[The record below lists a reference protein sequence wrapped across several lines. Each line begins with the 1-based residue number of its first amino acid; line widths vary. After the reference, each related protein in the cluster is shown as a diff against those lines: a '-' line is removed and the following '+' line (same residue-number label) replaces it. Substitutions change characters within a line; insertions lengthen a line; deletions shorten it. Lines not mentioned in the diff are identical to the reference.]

1 MDKHPGKPSR
11 TSSNQHEQTFT
22 EADYSLQRL
31 LGGMSV
37 EKFLAEHWHKKPLL
51 VRQALPNFGAWLNRD
66 SLSEL
71 ACQDNS
77 EGRLVQFK
85 RGQCQLDY
93 GPFEPEELQ
102 ALPKRNWSL
111 LVSGVNHL
119 LPEGDWLLHR
129 FDFIPAARLDDLM
142 VSFAPPGGGVGPH
155 FDSYDVFLIQ
165 GLGRRRWEIGGAPG
179 SKPPE
184 PPPKG
189 AKSFLG
195 RPGERLE
202 SAQDDLSIVE
212 GAPLRILKEF
222 RVDQSW
228 ELEPGD
234 MLYLPPQLAHN
245 GVALTDCMT
254 WSVGF
259 RAPKAD
265 EIVGQF
271 LTYLQDKLELPGM
284 YADPDLKRQKHAA
297 EIPGAMLDW
306 ADKTIRAAARWDK
319 ADVTDFLG
327 RYLSEPKS
335 HVYFDPPARPKSLAA
350 FTKAIQKHGVALDAR
365 SQLLFRGDVFFMNG
379 ERLEA
384 SPALRAM
391 LRDLADQRYL
401 LPGECAHE
409 QGREMIALLHVWY
422 QAGYLFPAG

>member
-11 TSSNQHEQTFT
+11 TNANQHDKTFT

-31 LGGMSV
+31 LGGMSI

-51 VRQALPNFGAWLNRD
+51 VRQALPNFGDWLNRE
-66 SLSEL
+66 SLSDL

-77 EGRLVQFK
+77 EARLVQFK
-85 RGQCQLDY
+85 RGQCQLEY
-93 GPFEPEELQ
+93 GPFDPETLQ
-102 ALPKRNWSL
+102 SLPKRNWSL

-119 LPEGDWLLHR
+119 LPQADWLLHR

-165 GLGRRRWEIGGAPG
+165 GQGRRRWEI
-179 SKPPE
+179 
-184 PPPKG
+184 
-189 AKSFLG
+189 
-195 RPGERLE
+195 
-202 SAQDDLSIVE
+202 SAQDDLTVVE

-222 RVDQSW
+222 RVDQTW

-271 LTYLQDKLELPGM
+271 LTYMQDKLELHGI
-284 YADPDLKRQKHAA
+284 YADPDLKPSKHVA
-297 EIPGAMLDW
+297 EIPSAMLDW

-319 ADVTDFLG
+319 TDIADFLG

-335 HVYFDPPARPKSLAA
+335 HVFFDPPTRPKSLAA

-365 SQLLFRGDVFFMNG
+365 SQMLFRGDVFFING

-384 SPALRAM
+384 SPVLRSM
-391 LRDLADQRYL
+391 LRGLADKRYL
-401 LPGECAHE
+401 MPGECKHE
-409 QGREMIALLHVWY
+409 QGQEMVALLYLWY
-422 QAGYLFPAG
+422 QAGYLFPAE

>member
-1 MDKHPGKPSR
+1 MDKHPGKPLQ
-11 TSSNQHEQTFT
+11 TSSGKRAKTFT
-22 EADYSLQRL
+22 EADYSLQKL

-37 EKFLAEHWHKKPLL
+37 EKFLSEHWHKKPLL
-51 VRQALPNFGAWLNRD
+51 VRQALPNFGDWLDRD

-85 RGQCQLDY
+85 RGQCQLEY

-102 ALPKRNWSL
+102 ALPKKNWSL

-119 LPEGDWLLHR
+119 LPQADWLLHQ
-129 FDFIPAARLDDLM
+129 FNFIPAARLDDLM

-165 GLGRRRWEIGGAPG
+165 GQGRRRWEI
-179 SKPPE
+179 
-184 PPPKG
+184 
-189 AKSFLG
+189 
-195 RPGERLE
+195 
-202 SAQDDLSIVE
+202 SAQDDLTIVE

-228 ELEPGD
+228 ELGPGD

-265 EIVGQF
+265 EIVSQF

-284 YADPDLKRQKHAA
+284 YADPDLKRPKHVA
-297 EIPGAMLDW
+297 EIPSTMLDW

-319 ADVTDFLG
+319 TEIADFLG

-335 HVYFDPPARPKSLAA
+335 HVYFDPPARPKSLTA

-365 SQLLFRGDVFFMNG
+365 SQLLFRGDVFFING

-384 SPALRAM
+384 SPVLRTM
-391 LRDLADQRYL
+391 LRNLADKRYL
-401 LPGECAHE
+401 LPVECARE
-409 QGREMIALLHVWY
+409 QGQELVELLHLWY

>member
-1 MDKHPGKPSR
+1 MNKPVNKPVKT
-11 TSSNQHEQTFT
+11 TSDRLHSNRAASFT
-22 EADYSLQRL
+22 EADYSLEKL

-37 EKFLAEHWHKKPLL
+37 EKFLADHWHKKPLL
-51 VRQALPNFGAWLNRD
+51 VRQALPNFGDWLDRAG
-66 SLSEL
+66 LSEL
-71 ACQDNS
+71 ACLDNS

-85 RGQCQLDY
+85 RGQCQLEY
-93 GPFEPEELQ
+93 GPFEPEFLDT
-102 ALPKRNWSL
+102 LPKRNWSL

-119 LPEGDWLLHR
+119 LPEADWLLHR

-165 GLGRRRWEIGGAPG
+165 GQGRRRWEI
-179 SKPPE
+179 
-184 PPPKG
+184 
-189 AKSFLG
+189 
-195 RPGERLE
+195 
-202 SAQDDLSIVE
+202 SAQDDLTTVE
-212 GAPLRILKEF
+212 GAPLRILNEF

-259 RAPKAD
+259 RAPKAE

-271 LTYLQDKLELPGM
+271 LTFLQDRLELPGM
-284 YADPDLKRQKHAA
+284 YADPALKRQKHVA
-297 EIPGAMLDW
+297 EIPAAMLAW

-319 ADVTDFLG
+319 SDIADFLG

-335 HVYFDPPARPKSLAA
+335 HVYFDPPERPKSLAA
-350 FTKAIQKHGVALDAR
+350 FAKAIQNKGVALDSR
-365 SQLLFRGDVFFMNG
+365 SQMLFHGDAFFING

-384 SPALRAM
+384 SPALRGM
-391 LRDLADQRYL
+391 LTELADKRYL
-401 LPGECAHE
+401 MPGDCAHE
-409 QGREMIALLHVWY
+409 QGAEMIALLHVWY
-422 QAGYLFPAG
+422 RAGYLFPAG

>member
-1 MDKHPGKPSR
+1 MDKHPGKPPRPAS
-11 TSSNQHEQTFT
+11 TAQGPTFT
-22 EADYSLQRL
+22 EADYSLQKL

-51 VRQALPNFGAWLNRD
+51 VRQALPNFGDWLNRD

-85 RGQCQLDY
+85 RGQCQLEY
-93 GPFEPEELQ
+93 GPFEPEDLD
-102 ALPKRNWSL
+102 ALPKKNWSL
-111 LVSGVNHL
+111 LVSGINHL

-165 GLGRRRWEIGGAPG
+165 GQGRRRWEI
-179 SKPPE
+179 
-184 PPPKG
+184 
-189 AKSFLG
+189 
-195 RPGERLE
+195 
-202 SAQDDLSIVE
+202 SAQDDLTIVE

-245 GVALTDCMT
+245 GIALTDCMT

-259 RAPKAD
+259 RAPKSD
-265 EIVGQF
+265 EIVSQF

-284 YADPDLKRQKHAA
+284 YADPDLKPSKHVA

-306 ADKTIRAAARWDK
+306 AEKTIRAAARWDK
-319 ADVTDFLG
+319 NEVADFLG

-335 HVYFDPPARPKSLAA
+335 HVFFDPPDKPKSLAA
-350 FTKAIQKHGVALDAR
+350 FTKAIQKHGIALDAR
-365 SQLLFRGDVFFMNG
+365 SQMLFRNDVFFING

-384 SPALRAM
+384 SPVLRVM
-391 LRDLADQRYL
+391 LRKLADKRYL
-401 LPGECAHE
+401 QPDDCSHE
-409 QGREMIALLHVWY
+409 QCAELIELLHLWY

>member
-1 MDKHPGKPSR
+1 MNNPVKNSVNHSAKKSKEKSSPASPKQDSKP
-11 TSSNQHEQTFT
+11 FT
-22 EADYSLQRL
+22 EADYSLQTL

-51 VRQALPNFGAWLNRD
+51 VRQALPNFGDWLDRN

-85 RGQCQLDY
+85 RGQCQLEY
-93 GPFEPEELQ
+93 GPFEAEELD
-102 ALPKRNWSL
+102 ALPKKNWSL

-119 LPEGDWLLHR
+119 LPQADWLLHR

-165 GLGRRRWEIGGAPG
+165 GQGRRRWEI
-179 SKPPE
+179 
-184 PPPKG
+184 
-189 AKSFLG
+189 
-195 RPGERLE
+195 
-202 SAQDDLSIVE
+202 SAQDDLTVVE
-212 GAPLRILKEF
+212 GAPLRILQQF
-222 RVDQSW
+222 RVDESW

-254 WSVGF
+254 WSIGF
-259 RAPKAD
+259 RAPKAE
-265 EIVGQF
+265 EIVNQF

-284 YADPDLKRQKHAA
+284 YSDPALKHQKHVA
-297 EIPGAMLDW
+297 EIPSAMLDW
-306 ADKTIRAAARWDK
+306 ADKTIRAAARWEKSDI
-319 ADVTDFLG
+319 TDFLG

-335 HVYFDPPARPKSLAA
+335 HVFFDPPTRPKSLAA
-350 FTKAIQKHGVALDAR
+350 FAKAIQKHGVALDAR
-365 SQLLFRGDVFFMNG
+365 SQMLFRGNAFFING

-384 SPALRAM
+384 SPGLASM
-391 LRDLADQRYL
+391 LIKLADKRYL
-401 LPGECAHE
+401 EPGDCTHE
-409 QGREMIALLHVWY
+409 QSSEMITLLHLWY
-422 QAGYLFPAG
+422 QAGYVFPAA